1 MRNQTKQLYNAYVAR
16 VAQLNEIG
24 VDDVKEGFTVQ
35 PTVEQK
41 LKEKVIASSAFLGMI
56 NTVNVEQ
63 MEGEMIGL
71 GVAQAIASTTNTDS
85 KDRETKDVLKLD
97 SRKYKCEQVDFDTH
111 VKWAT
116 LDAWAK
122 FPDFQAKLASQTQ
135 KTIALNLIMMG
146 FNGTSRV
153 ATSQPSSNTLLQ
165 DVKKGWLQQMRDEHS
180 KGVMNGA
187 STDNKVKVGKGEG
200 TGKNAGKGYENVDA
214 LVIDVVDNLI
224 SEVYQDDTELVAI
237 CGRGILNDKYFNI
250 VNGAD
255 KATEQLAGQVLVS
268 QKQIGGLK
276 AIRVPFFP
284 KNAILITRLDNLSI
298 YFQEGATRR
307 FIQNNP
313 KRNRIE
319 DYLSQNIDFKVEDYD
334 CAALIEN
341 ITFEDAAG

>member
-16 VAQLNEIG
+16 IAELNGIEIG
-24 VDDVKEGFTVQ
+24 DVKEGFTVQ

-41 LKEKVIASSAFLGMI
+41 LKEKVIDSSAFLGMI

-71 GVAQAIASTTNTDS
+71 GVAQAIASTTDTDS
-85 KDRETKDVLKLD
+85 ADRQTKDVLKPD
-97 SRKYKCEQVDFDTH
+97 SRKYKCEQVNFDTH

-146 FNGTSRV
+146 FNGTSRA
-153 ATSQPSSNTLLQ
+153 ATSQASSNTLLQ
-165 DVKKGWLQQMRDEHS
+165 DVKKGWLQQMRDDHS
-180 KGVMNGA
+180 KGVMNGS
-187 STDNKVKVGKGEG
+187 STQNKVKVGKGQG
-200 TGKNAGKGYENVDA
+200 TGQNAGKGYENIDA
-214 LVIDVVDNLI
+214 LVIDAVDNLI
-224 SEVYQDDTELVAI
+224 SEVYQDDTELVVI

-250 VNGAD
+250 VNNSD

-276 AIRVPFFP
+276 AIRVPYFP